1 MSNGAAPR
9 GPGRPKDS
17 SKHDAM
23 LDAARR
29 LFFAR
34 GVEAVPIEAVAAE
47 AGVSKVTVYSHF
59 GDKLTLFEAVVA
71 REVASMHQGL
81 TAPDPSGNG
90 IQERLVTFGMALMG
104 FLTRPDI
111 AAFERMLGPEA
122 DRHPELARRFFDAGP
137 GRCRALLA
145 QTIEQATVA
154 GQLAP
159 DDPVLAAEDLL
170 SLWQRM
176 LPITRRLG
184 LEDAPDTADVTERVR
199 RGVHL
204 FMRAHGVTASPSR
217 ASSHGPGGGGE

>member
-1 MSNGAAPR
+1 MTKGAAPR
-9 GPGRPKDS
+9 GPGRPKDGT
-17 SKHDAM
+17 KHDAM

-29 LFFAR
+29 LFFER

-47 AGVSKVTVYSHF
+47 AGVSKVTVYGHF

-71 REVASMHQGL
+71 REVAAMHQGL
-81 TAPDPSGNG
+81 ATPDPTGKG
-90 IQERLVTFGMALMG
+90 IEERLLAFGMALMG

-122 DRHPELARRFFDAGP
+122 DRHPELARRFFEAGP

-145 QTIEQATVA
+145 RAIEEATAA

-159 DDPVLAAEDLL
+159 DDPMLAAEDLL

-176 LPITRRLG
+176 LPVTRRLG
-184 LEDAPDTADVTERVR
+184 LEDAPGTADVAARVR
-199 RGVHL
+199 RGVRL
-204 FMRAHGVTASPSR
+204 FMRAHGVPAAASPPSPR
-217 ASSHGPGGGGE
+217 PRVGRG